1 MTIHLTA
8 HLPRMSLQAYVWM
21 KRWVRAY
28 PGSEFVV
35 ANTLAK
41 WKKLEPNE
49 IEFSQ
54 GFSQKVVSR
63 SCSVFNS
70 LPTSGDFCHMLI
82 TFANSLD
89 PDQARHFVGP
99 DRNPSCLTL

>member
-1 MTIHLTA
+1 MSAEGRRYIKIYTKTGDDGKCKLT
-8 HLPRMSLQAYVWM
+8 L
-21 KRWVRAY
+21 RAY
-28 PGSEFVV
+28 PGSEFDV

-49 IEFSQ
+49 IDLSQ

-70 LPTSGDFCHMLI
+70 LAASGDFCHLLI
-82 TFANSLD
+82 TLQTVWTQIR
-89 PDQARHFVGP
+89 PDILLGLIWIQTV
-99 DRNPSCLTL
+99 